1 MKKIKFLIPAV
12 AMVFGLASCDNMDE
26 LYKDEKVDYSIY
38 STKVESLAAQSGFKR
53 ALLTWTNPGDEIAQT
68 IKISY
73 NEGESVINVNEM
85 VEEYIVNDLAAGTY
99 NFEVRTVDK
108 WGNESLPVTK
118 SVKVYGDQDAE
129 YLARPSITITYDEA
143 KQTHILKFAGVSSAM
158 SMWGG
163 KMEFTLTHDGVTSEL
178 NTSLNKEFNQFE
190 WKTFS
195 WMDSSGKTLS
205 INGYYSRATEL
216 SVELGKLAG
225 GTYTVNYTTN
235 AYPANFKT
243 KGNGI
248 ICYTAVCLDA
258 LDFSETATIEVEA
271 VPEPEPEPE
280 TPAEDETTEASAE

>member
-38 STKVESLAAQSGFKR
+38 STKVESLGAQSGFKR
-53 ALLTWTNPGDEIAQT
+53 ALLTWTNPDDEIAKT

-85 VEEYIVNDLAAGTY
+85 VDEYIVNDLAAGTY

-178 NTSLNKEFNQFE
+178 NTSLNQEFNQFE
-190 WKTFS
+190 SKTFS
-195 WMDSSGKTLS
+195 WKDSSGKTLS
-205 INGYYSRATEL
+205 ISGYYSRAIEL
-216 SVELGKLAG
+216 TVDLGKLAG

-271 VPEPEPEPE
+271 IPEPEPEPE
-280 TPAEDETTEASAE
+280 EDEATEASAE

>member
-38 STKVESLAAQSGFKR
+38 STKVESLGAQSGFKR
-53 ALLTWTNPGDEIAQT
+53 ALLTWTNPDDEIAQT

-85 VEEYIVNDLAAGTY
+85 VDEYIVNDLAAGTY

-190 WKTFS
+190 SKTFS
-195 WMDSSGKTLS
+195 WKDSSGKTLS
-205 INGYYSRATEL
+205 ISGYYSRAIEL
-216 SVELGKLAG
+216 SVDLGKLAG

-280 TPAEDETTEASAE
+280 EDEATEASAE

>member
-1 MKKIKFLIPAV
+1 MKKIKFIIPAV

-85 VEEYIVNDLAAGTY
+85 VDEYIVNDLAAGTY

-190 WKTFS
+190 SKTFS
-195 WMDSSGKTLS
+195 WKDSSGKTLS
-205 INGYYSRATEL
+205 ISGYYSRAIEL
-216 SVELGKLAG
+216 SVDLGKLAG

-280 TPAEDETTEASAE
+280 EDEATEASAE

>member
-38 STKVESLAAQSGFKR
+38 STMVEGLNTQSGYKR
-53 ALLTWTNPGDEIAQT
+53 AMLSWTNPTDEIAKT

-73 NEGESVINVNEM
+73 NEGESVININEM
-85 VEEYIVNDLAAGTY
+85 VDEYIVNDLAAGTY
-99 NFEVRTVDK
+99 NFEVRTLDK

-118 SVKVYGDQDAE
+118 SVKVYGEQDAE
-129 YLARPSITITYDEA
+129 YLARPSVSISVNEA
-143 KQTHILKFAGVSSAM
+143 TQTHVLKFAGVSGAM

-163 KMEFTLTHDGVTSEL
+163 KMEFTLTGPDGVTTEL
-178 NTSLNKEFNQFE
+178 NTSLNKEFNQLE
-190 WKTFS
+190 WKSFS
-195 WMDSSGKTLS
+195 WKDSSGKTLS
-205 INGYYSRATEL
+205 ISGYYSRATEL
-216 SVELGKLAG
+216 SVDLGKLAG

-271 VPEPEPEPE
+271 IPEPEPE
-280 TPAEDETTEASAE
+280 EDETTETPAE

>member
-1 MKKIKFLIPAV
+1 MKQWDGIAGSWLYIY
-12 AMVFGLASCDNMDE
+12 GNE

-38 STKVESLAAQSGFKR
+38 STKVEGLGAQSGFKR
-53 ALLTWTNPGDEIAQT
+53 ALLTWTNPDDEIAKT

-85 VEEYIVNDLAAGTY
+85 VDEYIVNDLAAGTY

-129 YLARPSITITYDEA
+129 YLARPSITMTYDEA

-178 NTSLNKEFNQFE
+178 NTSLNQEFNQFE
-190 WKTFS
+190 SKTFS
-195 WMDSSGKTLS
+195 WKDSSGKTLS
-205 INGYYSRATEL
+205 ISGYYSRAIEL
-216 SVELGKLAG
+216 SVDLGKLAG

-280 TPAEDETTEASAE
+280 EDEATEASAE

>member
-1 MKKIKFLIPAV
+1 MKKIKFIIPAV

-53 ALLTWTNPGDEIAQT
+53 ALLTWTNPGDEIAKT

-73 NEGESVINVNEM
+73 NEGENVIEINEM
-85 VEEYIVNDLAAGTY
+85 VDEYIVNDLAAGTY

-178 NTSLNKEFNQFE
+178 NTSLNQEFNQFE
-190 WKTFS
+190 SKTFS
-195 WMDSSGKTLS
+195 WKDSSGKTLS
-205 INGYYSRATEL
+205 ISGYYSRAIEL
-216 SVELGKLAG
+216 SVDLGKLAG

-280 TPAEDETTEASAE
+280 EDEATEASAE

>member
-38 STKVESLAAQSGFKR
+38 STKVESLGAQSGFKR
-53 ALLTWTNPGDEIAQT
+53 ALLTWTNPSDEIAKT

-85 VEEYIVNDLAAGTY
+85 VDEYIVNDLAAGTY
-99 NFEVRTVDK
+99 NFEVRTLDK

-129 YLARPSITITYDEA
+129 YLARPTVSISVNEA
-143 KQTHILKFAGVSSAM
+143 TQTHVLKFAGVSSAM

-178 NTSLNKEFNQFE
+178 NSSLNQEFNQFE
-190 WKTFS
+190 WKKFS
-195 WMDSSGKTLS
+195 WKDSSGKTLS
-205 INGYYSRATEL
+205 IQGYYSRATEL
-216 SVELGKLAG
+216 SIDLGKLAG
-225 GTYTVNYTTN
+225 GNYTVNYTTN

-271 VPEPEPEPE
+271 IPEPEPEPE
-280 TPAEDETTEASAE
+280 EDEATEASAE

>member
-1 MKKIKFLIPAV
+1 M
-12 AMVFGLASCDNMDE
+12 
-26 LYKDEKVDYSIY
+26 
-38 STKVESLAAQSGFKR
+38 
-53 ALLTWTNPGDEIAQT
+53 
-68 IKISY
+68 
-73 NEGESVINVNEM
+73 
-85 VEEYIVNDLAAGTY
+85 
-99 NFEVRTVDK
+99 
-108 WGNESLPVTK
+108 
-118 SVKVYGDQDAE
+118 
-129 YLARPSITITYDEA
+129 ARPSITITYDEA

-178 NTSLNKEFNQFE
+178 NTSLNQEFNQFE
-190 WKTFS
+190 SKTFS
-195 WMDSSGKTLS
+195 WKDSSGKTLS
-205 INGYYSRATEL
+205 ISGYYSRAIEL
-216 SVELGKLAG
+216 SVDLGKLAG

-280 TPAEDETTEASAE
+280 TPAEDEATEASAE

>member
-38 STKVESLAAQSGFKR
+38 STKVEGLGAQSGFKR
-53 ALLTWTNPGDEIAQT
+53 ALLTWTNPDDEIAQT

-85 VEEYIVNDLAAGTY
+85 VDEYIVNDLAAGTY

-178 NTSLNKEFNQFE
+178 NTSLNQEFNQFE
-190 WKTFS
+190 SKTFS
-195 WMDSSGKTLS
+195 WKDSSGKTLS
-205 INGYYSRATEL
+205 ISGYYSRAIEL
-216 SVELGKLAG
+216 SVDLGKLAG

-271 VPEPEPEPE
+271 VPEPEPE
-280 TPAEDETTEASAE
+280 EDEATEASAE

>member
-1 MKKIKFLIPAV
+1 MKKIKFIIPAV

-38 STKVESLAAQSGFKR
+38 STKVEGLGAQSGFKR
-53 ALLTWTNPGDEIAQT
+53 ALLTWTNPDDEIAKT

-85 VEEYIVNDLAAGTY
+85 VDEYIVNDLAAGTY
-99 NFEVRTVDK
+99 NFEVRTLDK

-178 NTSLNKEFNQFE
+178 NTSLNQEFNQFE
-190 WKTFS
+190 SKTFS
-195 WMDSSGKTLS
+195 WKDSSGKTLS
-205 INGYYSRATEL
+205 ISGYYSRATEL
-216 SVELGKLAG
+216 TVELGKLAG

-271 VPEPEPEPE
+271 IPEPEPE
-280 TPAEDETTEASAE
+280 EDETTETPAE

>member
-38 STKVESLAAQSGFKR
+38 STKVEGLGAQSGFKR
-53 ALLTWTNPGDEIAQT
+53 ALLTWTNPDDEIAKT

-85 VEEYIVNDLAAGTY
+85 VDEYIVNDLAAGTY
-99 NFEVRTVDK
+99 NFEVRTLDK

-190 WKTFS
+190 SKTFS
-195 WMDSSGKTLS
+195 WVDSSGKTLS
-205 INGYYSRATEL
+205 ISGYYSRAIEL
-216 SVELGKLAG
+216 TVELGKLAG

-271 VPEPEPEPE
+271 IPEPEPEPE
-280 TPAEDETTEASAE
+280 EDEATEASAE

>member
-38 STKVESLAAQSGFKR
+38 STKVEGLGAQSGFKR
-53 ALLTWTNPGDEIAQT
+53 ALLTWTNPDDEIAKT

-85 VEEYIVNDLAAGTY
+85 VDEYIVNDLAAGTY

-190 WKTFS
+190 SKTFS
-195 WMDSSGKTLS
+195 WKDSSGKTLS
-205 INGYYSRATEL
+205 ISGYYSRAIEL
-216 SVELGKLAG
+216 TVDLGKLAG

-280 TPAEDETTEASAE
+280 EDETTEASAE

>member
-38 STKVESLAAQSGFKR
+38 STKVEGLGAQSGFKR
-53 ALLTWTNPGDEIAQT
+53 ALLTWTNPDDEIAKT

-85 VEEYIVNDLAAGTY
+85 VDEYIVNDLAAGTY

-178 NTSLNKEFNQFE
+178 NTSLNQEFNQFE
-190 WKTFS
+190 SKTFS
-195 WMDSSGKTLS
+195 WKDSSGKTLS
-205 INGYYSRATEL
+205 ISGYYSRAIEL
-216 SVELGKLAG
+216 SVDLGKLAG

-280 TPAEDETTEASAE
+280 EDEATEASAE

>member
-38 STKVESLAAQSGFKR
+38 STKVEGLGAQSGFKR
-53 ALLTWTNPGDEIAQT
+53 ALLTWTNPDDEIAKT

-85 VEEYIVNDLAAGTY
+85 VDEYIVNDLAAGTY

-178 NTSLNKEFNQFE
+178 NTSLNQEFNQFE
-190 WKTFS
+190 SKTFS
-195 WMDSSGKTLS
+195 WKDSSGKTLS
-205 INGYYSRATEL
+205 ISGYYSRAIEL
-216 SVELGKLAG
+216 SVDLGKLAG

-280 TPAEDETTEASAE
+280 EDETTEASAE

>member
-38 STKVESLAAQSGFKR
+38 STKVEGLAAQSGFKR
-53 ALLTWTNPGDEIAQT
+53 ALLTWTNPGDEIAKT

-85 VEEYIVNDLAAGTY
+85 VDEYIVNDLAAGTY

-178 NTSLNKEFNQFE
+178 NTSLNQEFNQFE
-190 WKTFS
+190 SKTFS
-195 WMDSSGKTLS
+195 WKDSSGKTLS
-205 INGYYSRATEL
+205 ISGYYSRAIEL
-216 SVELGKLAG
+216 SVDLGKLAG

-280 TPAEDETTEASAE
+280 EDEATEASAE

>member
-1 MKKIKFLIPAV
+1 MKKIKYLIPAI
-12 AMVFGLASCDNMDE
+12 ALMFGLASCDNMDE

-38 STKVESLAAQSGFKR
+38 STKVEGLGAQSGFKR
-53 ALLTWTNPGDEIAQT
+53 ALLTWTNPDDEIAKT

-85 VEEYIVNDLAAGTY
+85 VDEYIVNDLAAGTY

-178 NTSLNKEFNQFE
+178 NTSLNQEFNQFE
-190 WKTFS
+190 SKTFS
-195 WMDSSGKTLS
+195 WKDSSGKTLS
-205 INGYYSRATEL
+205 ISGYYSRAIEL
-216 SVELGKLAG
+216 SVDLGKLAG

-280 TPAEDETTEASAE
+280 EDETTEASAE

>member
-38 STKVESLAAQSGFKR
+38 STKVEGLGAQSGFKR
-53 ALLTWTNPGDEIAQT
+53 ALLTWTNPDDEIAQT

-85 VEEYIVNDLAAGTY
+85 VDEYIVNDLAAGTY

-190 WKTFS
+190 SKTFS
-195 WMDSSGKTLS
+195 WKDSSGKTLS
-205 INGYYSRATEL
+205 ISGYYSRAIEL
-216 SVELGKLAG
+216 TVDLGKLAG

-280 TPAEDETTEASAE
+280 EDEATEASAE